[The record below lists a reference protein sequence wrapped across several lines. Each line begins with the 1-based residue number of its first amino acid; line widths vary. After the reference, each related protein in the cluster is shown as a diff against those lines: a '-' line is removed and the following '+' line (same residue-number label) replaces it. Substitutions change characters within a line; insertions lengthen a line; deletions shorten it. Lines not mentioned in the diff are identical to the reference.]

1 MGTGKRKISAINREG
16 ITTLMLAVAILAIIN
31 IILFL
36 PGIIGIGSWIFLLL
50 SVAFVCILV
59 NFFKNPVRQFP
70 SEDRDHVVVSSADGK
85 IVAIEEVDE
94 VEYFHDRRILIST
107 FMNIFDVH
115 ANWYPV
121 DGVVRKVSHQEGHFH
136 AADKP
141 KSSLENERSLIII
154 ETKDGQQVMIRQIAG
169 LMARRIVTYPSV
181 GDRCR
186 IDQHLGFIK
195 FGSRVDIY
203 LPLGSLVCVKMNER
217 VKADITILAKLPS

>member
-1 MGTGKRKISAINREG
+1 MSIGRKKLPTISREG
-16 ITTLMLAVAILAIIN
+16 ITTLMLSVAVLVLVN
-31 IILFL
+31 IILFM
-36 PGIIGIGSWIFLLL
+36 PGILGLGSWIFLLL
-50 SVAFVCILV
+50 SIAIICVLV

-70 SEDRDHVVVSSADGK
+70 SEDRENVVVSSADGK

-94 VEYFHDRRILIST
+94 VEYFHDRRILVST

-121 DGVVRKVSHQEGHFH
+121 EGVVKKVSHQEGHFH

-141 KSSLENERSLIII
+141 KSSTENERSLIVI
-154 ETKDGQQVMIRQIAG
+154 ETKGGQQVMIRQIAG

-181 GDRCR
+181 GDHCK

-203 LPLGSLVCVKMNER
+203 LPLDSLVCVKMNDR
-217 VKADITILAKLPS
+217 VIADQTILAKLPS

>member
-1 MGTGKRKISAINREG
+1 MGTGGKKTASINSEG
-16 ITTLMLAVAILAIIN
+16 VTTLLLTVAFLAIIN

-36 PGIIGIGSWIFLLL
+36 PGILGIGSWIFLLL
-50 SVAFVCILV
+50 SITLVCVLV

-70 SEDRDHVVVSSADGK
+70 SEDKDHVVVSSADGK
-85 IVAIEEVDE
+85 IVAVEEVDE
-94 VEYFHDRRILIST
+94 VEYFHDRRILVST

-121 DGVVRKVSHQEGHFH
+121 EGIVRKVSHQEGHFH

-141 KSSLENERSLIII
+141 KSSLENERSLIVI
-154 ETKDGQQVMIRQIAG
+154 ETKDGQQVMIRQVAG
-169 LMARRIVTYPSV
+169 LMARRIVTYPAV
-181 GDRCR
+181 GDHCR

-203 LPLGSLVCVKMNER
+203 LPIGSLVCVKMNER
-217 VKADITILAKLPS
+217 VKADVTILAKLPS